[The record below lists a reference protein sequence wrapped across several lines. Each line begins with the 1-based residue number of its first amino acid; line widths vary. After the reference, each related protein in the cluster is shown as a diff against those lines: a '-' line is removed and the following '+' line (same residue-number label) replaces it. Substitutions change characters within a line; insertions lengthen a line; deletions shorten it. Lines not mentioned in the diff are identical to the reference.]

1 MSHHTNLL
9 HRWIGSLQI
18 MKIVKRDMV
27 SEWCLGL
34 FFFKLG
40 EFGQKLKLKIKKFK
54 NVVILEVFNC

>member
-1 MSHHTNLL
+1 
-9 HRWIGSLQI
+9 
-18 MKIVKRDMV
+18 VKRDMV
-27 SEWCLGL
+27 SEWCLGI